1 MVGVTASPTLQK
13 DQAEISPT
21 ATDIAAGLR
30 LVVNRLA
37 RRLRQEADAG
47 IGVSML
53 SALAVIDGAGRM
65 TLGEL
70 AASEQVQPPTMTRI
84 AAALEA
90 KGLVVREAD
99 DKDGRVAWVRVS
111 PDGRKF
117 LERTRGRKNAY
128 LARRLRDFSNEDRRT
143 LERAVSLME
152 RLVGDQE

>member
-1 MVGVTASPTLQK
+1 MTASPTLQR
-13 DQAEISPT
+13 DPAETSPS

-37 RRLRQEADAG
+37 RRMRQEADAG

-53 SALAVIDGAGRM
+53 SALAVIDGTGRM

-84 AAALEA
+84 AAALED

-99 DKDGRVAWVRVS
+99 AKDGRVAWLRMS

-128 LARRLRDFSNEDRRT
+128 LARRLRDFGDEDRRT

>member
-1 MVGVTASPTLQK
+1 MTGSPTLQK
-13 DQAEISPT
+13 DPVGTSPT

-84 AAALEA
+84 AAALEER
-90 KGLVVREAD
+90 GLVVREAD
-99 DKDGRVAWVRVS
+99 ARDGRVAWLRLS
-111 PDGRKF
+111 AEGRKF

-128 LARRLRDFSNEDRRT
+128 LARRLRDFSDEDRRT

>member
-1 MVGVTASPTLQK
+1 MGPMTASPTLQK
-13 DQAEISPT
+13 DPAETSPT

-37 RRLRQEADAG
+37 RRMRQEADAG

-84 AAALEA
+84 AAALEE

-99 DKDGRVAWVRVS
+99 ANDGRVAWLRLS

-117 LERTRGRKNAY
+117 LERT
-128 LARRLRDFSNEDRRT
+128 
-143 LERAVSLME
+143 
-152 RLVGDQE
+152 

>member
-1 MVGVTASPTLQK
+1 VTGSPTLQN
-13 DQAEISPT
+13 QAGTSPS

-37 RRLRQEADAG
+37 RRMRQEADAG

-84 AAALEA
+84 AAALEER
-90 KGLVVREAD
+90 GLVVREAD
-99 DKDGRVAWVRVS
+99 AKDGRVAWVRLS
-111 PDGRKF
+111 ADGRKF
-117 LERTRGRKNAY
+117 LERTRGRKNAF
-128 LARRLRDFSNEDRRT
+128 LARRLRDFSDEDRRT
-143 LERAVSLME
+143 LERAVFLME

>member
-1 MVGVTASPTLQK
+1 VTGSPTLQNGS
-13 DQAEISPT
+13 AETSPT
-21 ATDIAAGLR
+21 ATEIAAGLR

-37 RRLRQEADAG
+37 RRMRQEADAG
-47 IGVSML
+47 IGASML
-53 SALAVIDGAGRM
+53 SALAVIDGTGRM

-84 AAALEA
+84 AAALEER
-90 KGLVVREAD
+90 GLVVREAD
-99 DKDGRVAWVRVS
+99 ARDGRVAWLRVS

-128 LARRLRDFSNEDRRT
+128 LARRLRDFTDDDRRT

>member
-1 MVGVTASPTLQK
+1 VTASPTLQK
-13 DQAEISPT
+13 DQAENSPT

-37 RRLRQEADAG
+37 RRMRQEADAG

-84 AAALEA
+84 AAALED

-99 DKDGRVAWVRVS
+99 AKDGRVAWVRVS

-128 LARRLRDFSNEDRRT
+128 LARRLRDFSDEDRRT

>member
-1 MVGVTASPTLQK
+1 MTGSPTLHRTR
-13 DQAEISPT
+13 AATSPS
-21 ATDIAAGLR
+21 ATEIAAGLR

-37 RRLRQEADAG
+37 RRMRQEADAG

-84 AAALEA
+84 AAALEER
-90 KGLVVREAD
+90 GLVVREAD
-99 DKDGRVAWVRVS
+99 ASDGRVAWLRLA

-128 LARRLRDFSNEDRRT
+128 LARRLRDFSDEDRRT
-143 LERAVSLME
+143 LQRAVSLLE

>member
-1 MVGVTASPTLQK
+1 MTASPTLQK
-13 DQAEISPT
+13 DQAETSPT

-37 RRLRQEADAG
+37 RRMRQEADAG

-84 AAALEA
+84 AAALEER
-90 KGLVVREAD
+90 GLVVREAD
-99 DKDGRVAWVRVS
+99 PKDGRVAWLRVS

-128 LARRLRDFSNEDRRT
+128 LARRLRDFTDEDRRT
-143 LERAVSLME
+143 LERAVTLMQ

>member
-1 MVGVTASPTLQK
+1 VTGSPTLQR
-13 DQAEISPT
+13 DPAETSPT

-37 RRLRQEADAG
+37 RRMRQEADPG

-84 AAALEA
+84 AAALEER
-90 KGLVVREAD
+90 GLVVREAD
-99 DKDGRVAWVRVS
+99 ARDGRVAWLRVS
-111 PDGRKF
+111 AEGRRF

-128 LARRLRDFSNEDRRT
+128 LARRLRDFSEEDRRT

-152 RLVGDQE
+152 RLVGDQD

>member
-1 MVGVTASPTLQK
+1 MTAPPTLQK
-13 DQAEISPT
+13 AAAETSPT

-84 AAALEA
+84 AAALEER
-90 KGLVVREAD
+90 GLVVREAD
-99 DKDGRVAWVRVS
+99 AKDGRVAWLRITA
-111 PDGRKF
+111 DGRKF

-128 LARRLRDFSNEDRRT
+128 LARRLRDFSDDDRRT
-143 LERAVSLME
+143 LERAVSLMQ